1 MPVRI
6 PRLLRSLAAVVAGYA
21 VIVLGTVLVLS
32 VLLDDVT
39 YAEAGVLEHAVGA
52 IGTILTGL
60 LGGYVAARLAGR
72 QPVGHALGVVLI
84 LIVEMTWI
92 LTTGVGS
99 NPAWFDAAGGLTL
112 MVTAALGA
120 LVYAKRGD
128 LESPA

>member
-1 MPVRI
+1 MPGRI
-6 PRLLRSLAAVVAGYA
+6 PPALRSLGAIVAGYA
-21 VIVLGTVLVLS
+21 VIAIGTVLVLS

-39 YAEAGVLEHAVGA
+39 YAEAGVWEHLVGA
-52 IGTILTGL
+52 IGTILSGL

-72 QPVGHALGVVLI
+72 QPVPHALGVVLI

-112 MVTAALGA
+112 MVTAILGA
-120 LVYAKRGD
+120 LACGKWGG

>member
-1 MPVRI
+1 MPMKM
-6 PRLLRSLAAVVAGYA
+6 PHALRSLGAVVAGYA
-21 VIVLGTVLVLS
+21 IIAIGTVLVLS
-32 VLLDDVT
+32 ILLENVT
-39 YAEAGVLEHAVGA
+39 YAEASLWQHAVGA

-60 LGGYVAARLAGR
+60 LGGYVAARVAGR

-112 MVTAALGA
+112 MVMAVLGA
-120 LVYAKRGD
+120 LAYAKRGA
-128 LESPA
+128 LQSAV